1 MNSAILVGRLT
12 ADPKTYNA
20 NSGGVIVSFTVACD
34 RRFKQEGQPDA
45 DFINCKAFGK
55 TGEFV
60 EKYFRK
66 GMKIGLVGR
75 IQTGS
80 YEKDGTRIYT
90 TEVIAESA
98 ELVESKNSGG
108 GQQGQTQTQAQQHG
122 GANDGFMN
130 ISDELE
136 EELPFA

>member
-1 MNSAILVGRLT
+1 MNSVQLVGRLT

-20 NSGGVIVSFTVACD
+20 NSGSVIVSFSVACD

-60 EKYFRK
+60 EKYFHK
-66 GMKIGLVGR
+66 GMRIGLQGR
-75 IQTGS
+75 IQTGK
-80 YEKDGTRIYT
+80 YEKDGQTYYT
-90 TEVIAESA
+90 TEVIVENV
-98 ELVESKNSGG
+98 EFTESKNG
-108 GQQGQTQTQAQQHG
+108 GQQGGQTQAQTHG

-130 ISDELE
+130 LPDSIDED
-136 EELPFA
+136 LPFV

>member
-1 MNSAILVGRLT
+1 MNSVQLVGRLT

-34 RRFKQEGQPDA
+34 RRYKQEGQPDA
-45 DFINCKAFGK
+45 DFISCKAFVK

-60 EKYFRK
+60 EKYFKK

-90 TEVIAESA
+90 TEVIAENV
-98 ELVESKNSGG
+98 EFVESKNSGG
-108 GQQGQTQTQAQQHG
+108 DQQNQQKPANHA
-122 GANDGFMN
+122 GAGDGFMN
-130 ISDELE
+130 IPDGID
-136 EELPFA
+136 EELPFN

>member
-1 MNSAILVGRLT
+1 MNSVQLVGRLT

-45 DFINCKAFGK
+45 DFISCKAFGK

-60 EKYFRK
+60 EKYFKK

-90 TEVIAESA
+90 TEVIAENV
-98 ELVESKNSGG
+98 EFVESKNSGG
-108 GQQGQTQTQAQQHG
+108 DQQNQHKSATHASAG
-122 GANDGFMN
+122 DGFA
-130 ISDELE
+130 IIPDGID